1 MGFGAN
7 AHLEENIIVT
17 ASLLLFGVDLKEPVG
32 QTLRKPSHATTLHPA
47 VF

>member
-1 MGFGAN
+1 MGLGPN

-17 ASLLLFGVDLKEPVG
+17 ASLSLFGVDLKEPVG
-32 QTLRKPSHATTLHPA
+32 QTLKKPSHATTLHTA

>member
-1 MGFGAN
+1 MGLGPN

-17 ASLLLFGVDLKEPVG
+17 TCLSLFGVDLKEPVG
-32 QTLRKPSHATTLHPA
+32 QTFKNPSHATTLHPA